1 MSTMTL
7 KNAKGEGDFLRLR
20 FWGAVLLMLGAL
32 LALGARRQSPPGRD
46 RRQQCPWHRRHRLP

>member
-20 FWGAVLLMLGAL
+20 FWGTVLLMLGAL
-32 LALGARRQSPPGRD
+32 LALGAG
-46 RRQQCPWHRRHRLP
+46 